1 MGHGAAE
8 NFAVKHAREAQM
20 VHIFRAARDLGAGLE
35 AGNGA
40 TDLGRGIEV

>member
-1 MGHGAAE
+1 ME
-8 NFAVKHAREAQM
+8 HARQAQM
-20 VHIFRAARDLGAGLE
+20 VHIFRAARDLGAGLK